1 VRCTTATSSSH
12 AAMTSSFGSALAIT
26 RHGRPCR
33 ACPGATSR
41 RSSAHQQQR
50 RWALHLDAC
59 KSATSLGE
67 RTGRRTQGLPRML
80 HGPSE
85 RWACSATWNDVSEVP
100 VRSRAAQAG
109 HAILSRAE

>member
-12 AAMTSSFGSALAIT
+12 SAMTSSFGSALAIT

-50 RWALHLDAC
+50 PWALHLDTY

-80 HGPSE
+80 HGPSGGPA
-85 RWACSATWNDVSEVP
+85 RQPRTT
-100 VRSRAAQAG
+100 
-109 HAILSRAE
+109 